1 MLTTSQIANLLE
13 GVPCFNGVYAL
24 DKLPRLITKPSAVII
39 NLDES
44 YKPGSHWVAVYF
56 DKNKVAHYFDSFG
69 RQPQGNILT
78 FIEAN
83 SDYYYY
89 NIIKYQGNLSIAC
102 GYFCILFVLS
112 TNNLSSFYKL
122 LRKCKHE
129 SNEKI
134 LFAQLKKYLIN

>member
-1 MLTTSQIANLLE
+1 MLTTLEIENLLKD
-13 GVPCFNGVYAL
+13 VPWFNGVYAL
-24 DKLPRLITKPSAVII
+24 DQLPRWILAPSSVII

-83 SDYYYY
+83 SDYYIY
-89 NIIKYQGNLSIAC
+89 NPIKYQGNLSIAC

-112 TNNLSSFYKL
+112 VNSLNSFYKL
-122 LRKCKHE
+122 FRQCKHE
-129 SNEKI
+129 NNEKT
-134 LFAQLKKYLIN
+134 LFKQLKKYLI